1 MEKTVMGSEL
11 ILATTVMCVLYA
23 SGGAVAA
30 DSVSFKT
37 AGGLTIYLGV
47 LPAAMIQGHA
57 KDHPET
63 GMHGGVP
70 RGPHAYHVMAA
81 VFNAE
86 SSERIENATVEA
98 RIAPLGL
105 AAVTRPLMT
114 MVVAGTVTYGNYFT
128 MRGEGPYRITFSV
141 TTPQVAEPVVLEFTY
156 EHRTR

>member
-1 MEKTVMGSEL
+1 MRSEL

-57 KDHPET
+57 KDHPEAA
-63 GMHGGVP
+63 MHGGVP
-70 RGPHAYHVMAA
+70 GGQHAYHVMAA
-81 VFNAE
+81 VFDAE
-86 SSERIENATVEA
+86 SGERIEDASVEG
-98 RIAPLGL
+98 RVTPLGL
-105 AAVTRPLMT
+105 AAVTRRLEP
-114 MVVAGTVTYGNYFT
+114 MVIAGTVTYGNYFA
-128 MRGEGPYRITFSV
+128 MRGDGPYRIAFSA
-141 TTPQVAEPVVLEFTY
+141 TTPEVAEPIVLEFTY